1 MRSQNIIIEERIKN
15 FLDAC
20 RERGV
25 KMTHQR
31 LEIYRELASAGNH
44 PDAVKVYKRV
54 RKRIPT
60 ISLDT
65 VYRNLRLLEKLGFIS
80 IVGKSRERLR
90 FDADLKPHHHFTCVK
105 CWKIC
110 DFRSNDYNQLIWP
123 EAAEAFGQPLSVH
136 IEVRGICNNC
146 QRV

>member
-1 MRSQNIIIEERIKN
+1 MRNPTEIIQARTEH
-15 FLDAC
+15 FLNAC
-20 RERGV
+20 REQGV
-25 KMTHQR
+25 KITHQR

-44 PDAVKVYKRV
+44 PDAVMVYKRV

-60 ISLDT
+60 MSLDT
-65 VYRNLRLLEKLGFIS
+65 VYRNLRLLEKIGLIS

-90 FDADLKPHHHFTCVK
+90 FDADLEPHHHFTCVK

-110 DFRSNDYNQLIWP
+110 DFRSDDYKRLHWP

-136 IEVRGICNNC
+136 LKVRGICKNC
-146 QRV
+146 QRG